1 LELAGCRATVGG
13 GFVISCLS
21 RFVLCVADWRLK
33 MKIYLGELETG
44 NYTLTTW
51 ANTKSEIYATLEK
64 EWKRLRKQGWAYAT
78 WSEKKDSV
86 SIWELEQNKIEWR

>member
-13 GFVISCLS
+13 GFVVSCLS
-21 RFVLCVADWRLK
+21 RFVLCVAGWRSK

-78 WSEKKDSV
+78 WSEKKESV